1 MHQRARGYLIAI
13 ALSALAA
20 AIRAVADEQIGDV
33 GLFFNFYVATA
44 AAAVIG
50 GLGPGLLAT
59 FATGLAAS
67 LLFLPPFGSLWIER
81 ADHRALI
88 TAFFAIGVVTS
99 VLAGRAQRA
108 RRRLAAS
115 LEAER
120 QASARMQAVVEA
132 EVDAIAIAD
141 GDGAIEFVNPA
152 LEQIFGYRR
161 DELLGQHLK
170 LLMPEPYRSEADD
183 YLTAYRATRQ
193 RRLIGVGRE
202 VAGRR
207 KDGATFPIHL
217 SVSEVEVGGRRLFAG
232 SMRDLSA
239 SKALEAQLL
248 QAQKMEAVGT
258 LAGGVAHD
266 FNNLLTSILGSVEL
280 ALAHPESRSLLTRS
294 LERIKLASN
303 RGEALTKQLLAFSR
317 KQVTRPELLDLNAAL
332 RQVRELFERMLGE
345 DVDVKLDLHEGVG
358 TVRIDPAQ
366 LDQVVI
372 NLVVNA
378 RDAMPAGGV
387 LRLATGRATL
397 DAARAARFG
406 VAVGE
411 YATLSIQDEGQGIPA
426 EVRARI
432 FEPFFTTKEP
442 GRGTGLGLSTVL
454 GIVQRHGGAIDV
466 RSEPGLGTTFEIF
479 LPLVAEPAPQAAKS
493 ETRVEAPSCESSS
506 ILVVE
511 DDPMMCDL
519 LREVLERAGHRV
531 LVAESPAAAL
541 ELASSQPV
549 DLLISDVILP
559 GMTGF
564 DLAAKLRA
572 SGGGPRVIFMSGYTD
587 QILADRGELG
597 PDDAF
602 MRKPFRMDELVSKVR
617 AVLSRNQSGERQARR

>member
-1 MHQRARGYLIAI
+1 VHQKARGYLIAI

-20 AIRAVADEQIGDV
+20 AIRAVADEPIGDV

-99 VLAGRAQRA
+99 LLAGRAQRA
-108 RRRLAAS
+108 RIRLAAS

-120 QASARMQAVVEA
+120 QVSARMQAVVEA
-132 EVDAIAIAD
+132 EGDAIAIVDSD
-141 GDGAIEFVNPA
+141 GSIEFVNPA
-152 LEQIFGYRR
+152 LEQTFGYRR

-183 YLTAYRATRQ
+183 YLDAYRATRQ

-294 LERIKLASN
+294 LERIKLAGN

-345 DVDVKLDLHEGVG
+345 DVDVKLDLHEGAG

-378 RDAMPAGGV
+378 RDAMPSGGV
-387 LRLATGRATL
+387 LRLATGRANL
-397 DAARAARFG
+397 DAARASRLGLAP
-406 VAVGE
+406 GE
-411 YATLSIQDEGQGIPA
+411 YATLSIQDAGEGIPA

-466 RSEPGLGTTFEIF
+466 HSEPGLGTTFEIF
-479 LPLVAEPAPQAAKS
+479 LPLVAEPAPLAAKS
-493 ETRVEAPSCESSS
+493 ETRIEAPSCESSS

-531 LVAESPAAAL
+531 LGAESPAVAL

-549 DLLISDVILP
+549 DLLISDVIMP

-564 DLAAKLRA
+564 DLAAKLRT
-572 SGGGPRVIFMSGYTD
+572 SGGRPRVIFMSGYTD

-617 AVLSRNQSGERQARR
+617 ALLSRSETGERQARR

>member
-1 MHQRARGYLIAI
+1 MHQKARGYLIAI

-50 GLGPGLLAT
+50 GFGPGLVAT

-67 LLFLPPFGSLWIER
+67 LLFLPPLGSLWIER

-99 VLAGRAQRA
+99 VLGGRAQRA
-108 RRRLAAS
+108 RLRLAAS
-115 LEAER
+115 LDAER

-141 GDGAIEFVNPA
+141 GDGTIEFVNPA

-183 YLTAYRATRQ
+183 YLEAYRATRQ
-193 RRLIGVGRE
+193 RRMIGVGRE
-202 VAGRR
+202 VEGRR
-207 KDGATFPIHL
+207 KEGATFPVHL
-217 SVSEVEVGGRRLFAG
+217 SVSEVEVAGRRLFAG

-294 LERIKLASN
+294 LERIKLAGN

-317 KQVTRPELLDLNAAL
+317 KQVTRPELIDLNAAL

-345 DVDVKLDLHEGVG
+345 DVDVKLDLHEGAG

-387 LRLATGRATL
+387 LRLSTGRATL
-397 DAARAARFG
+397 DAARATRLG
-406 VAVGE
+406 LAVGE
-411 YATLSIQDEGQGIPA
+411 YATLSIQDEGEGISA
-426 EVRARI
+426 DVRARI

-466 RSEPGLGTTFEIF
+466 RSEPGRGTTFEIF
-479 LPLVAEPAPQAAKS
+479 LPLVAEPAPHAGRP
-493 ETRVEAPSCESSS
+493 ETRIEAPSCESGS

-541 ELASSQPV
+541 ELASSQSV
-549 DLLISDVILP
+549 DLLISDVIMP

-572 SGGGPRVIFMSGYTD
+572 SGGRPRVIFMSGYTD

-617 AVLSRNQSGERQARR
+617 AVLSRSEPGEPRARR